1 MKPMNSESKEQLLQ
15 SLAVQRE
22 QFSKIEE
29 NVQDLFFSTIQEYD
43 ALLFSYVETIK
54 ELGYHV
60 RHGRLCIEKLM
71 GMVLY
76 APDEQEKEDS

>member
-1 MKPMNSESKEQLLQ
+1 MKPMSPEAKKQLFQ
-15 SLAVQRE
+15 SLAVERD
-22 QFSKIEE
+22 QFHKIEE
-29 NVQDLFFSTIQEYD
+29 SVQDLFFSAIQEYD

-60 RHGRLCIEKLM
+60 CQSRLCIEKLM

-76 APDEQEKEDS
+76 APDEQEKEEP